1 MYRSSH
7 SINQVAAALARAQA
21 ELENPEKSL
30 TATLPGPLPN
40 GERRSFHY
48 ASLAS
53 GLEIAR
59 KSLSKQE
66 IAIVQAT
73 SLEPESGL
81 VRLTTT
87 LLHSSGEWIASDWPV
102 CTIAD
107 IAAPHRMGA
116 ALTYAR
122 RYALF
127 ALVGIAGEDDLD
139 APDLPL
145 TPVPDKT
152 PDELANHAMAPPG
165 SPPPAAAANAP
176 WRAATK
182 RGIATARAAAATGRA
197 AAAAANPEASDVL
210 AERLLAELKSLANL
224 AEIDH
229 WAHQVWRQANTLTV
243 HGAQR
248 LGEALEQR
256 LTRLQAVDQSSH
268 ATPSPELADTDGA
281 TARGSMLIAKPP
293 RRRDREHLRIVAK
306 QPCLVCGRTPSDPH
320 HLRFAQPKG
329 LGLKVSDEFT
339 VPLCR
344 LHHRELHR
352 AAKEI
357 DWWSRLGIEPLD
369 VAHRLWLTTH
379 DTKPR

>member
-1 MYRSSH
+1 MYRSSQ

-40 GERRSFHY
+40 RERRSFRY

-53 GLEIAR
+53 GLEIVR

-81 VRLTTT
+81 IRLTTT

-127 ALVGIAGEDDLD
+127 TLVGIAGEDDLD
-139 APDLPL
+139 APDLAL
-145 TPVPDKT
+145 TPVPDTT
-152 PDELANHAMAPPG
+152 PDEFTNHAMAEPG

-182 RGIATARAAAATGRA
+182 RGAAPARAAAATGRA
-197 AAAAANPEASDVL
+197 AAETTNPEVSDAL
-210 AERLLAELKSLANL
+210 AERLLAELQSLANL
-224 AEIDH
+224 AEIDQ
-229 WAHQVWRQANTLTV
+229 WAHQVWRQATTLTV
-243 HGAQR
+243 RGAQR
-248 LGEALEQR
+248 LGEALEER
-256 LTRLQAVDQSSH
+256 LTFLQASEPRPD
-268 ATPSPELADTDGA
+268 ATPRRESAETDGA
-281 TARGSMLIAKPP
+281 TARGSLLIAKPP
-293 RRRDREHLRIVAK
+293 RRRDREHLRFVAK
-306 QPCLVCGRTPSDPH
+306 QPCLVCGRIPSDPH
-320 HLRFAQPKG
+320 HLRFAQHKG
-329 LGLKVSDEFT
+329 VGLKVSDEFT

-344 LHHRELHR
+344 AHHRELHR

-357 DWWSRLGIEPLD
+357 DWWSRLRIEPLE
-369 VAHRLWLTTH
+369 VARRLWLTTH
-379 DTKPR
+379 DIKPR

>member
-145 TPVPDKT
+145 TF
-152 PDELANHAMAPPG
+152 ANHAMARPG
-165 SPPPAAAANAP
+165 SPPAAAANAP

-182 RGIATARAAAATGRA
+182 RGAATGRA
-197 AAAAANPEASDVL
+197 AAAAANPEASDAL
-210 AERLLAELKSLANL
+210 AERLLAELQSLANL

-243 HGAQR
+243 RGAQR
-248 LGEALEQR
+248 LGEALEDR
-256 LTRLQAVDQSSH
+256 LTRLQAIDQSSH
-268 ATPSPELADTDGA
+268 ATPSPESTDTDSA
-281 TARGSMLIAKPP
+281 TSRGRMLIAKPP
-293 RRRDREHLRIVAK
+293 RRRDREHLRFVVK

-352 AAKEI
+352 AAQEI
-357 DWWSRLGIEPLD
+357 EWWSRLGIEPLE
-369 VAHRLWLTTH
+369 VARRLWRTTH
-379 DTKPR
+379 DIEPR